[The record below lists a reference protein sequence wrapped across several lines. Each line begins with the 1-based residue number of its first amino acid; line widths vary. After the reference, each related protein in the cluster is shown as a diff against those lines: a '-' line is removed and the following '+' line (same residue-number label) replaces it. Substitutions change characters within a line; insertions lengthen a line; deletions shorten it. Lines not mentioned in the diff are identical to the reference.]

1 MQWVGSRVE
10 YWAVWMAVVTAE
22 RRVEQWVVLSAGL
35 TADYS
40 ADESDKRMVVA
51 MVGQMVAEWDAL
63 SAG

>member
-1 MQWVGSRVE
+1 
-10 YWAVWMAVVTAE
+10 MAVVTAE
-22 RRVEQWVVLSAGL
+22 RRVEQWVALSAGL

-63 SAG
+63 SAGWWV